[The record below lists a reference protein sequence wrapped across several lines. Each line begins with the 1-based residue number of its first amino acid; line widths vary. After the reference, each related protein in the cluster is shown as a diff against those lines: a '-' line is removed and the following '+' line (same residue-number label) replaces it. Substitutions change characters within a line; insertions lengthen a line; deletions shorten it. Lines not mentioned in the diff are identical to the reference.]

1 MSKVF
6 MALQSNE
13 ETRAIIEAIVQDN
26 EEAEVEQHPA
36 MVKINCESSLVL
48 KRETVEELIGR
59 PFDLQ
64 EVHINLI
71 SISGHVDETEDEL
84 TLAW

>member
-26 EEAEVEQHPA
+26 AEAEVEQHPA
-36 MVKINCESSLVL
+36 MVKINCENSLVL